1 MEEANVGSLDMIM
14 KALDWL
20 VTLAYLNLLWLGFSL
35 LGLIVFGIGPATF
48 AVHSIVKK
56 KLKQGDL
63 SHVFTKF
70 KNEFKKYSKDGNIYF
85 GLVTAASLFIY
96 VDIRVIQALPQNSFI
111 QMAVLPALIIL
122 SALVLIVATFTIG
135 IYLEFN
141 HSLQKSIKDG
151 FWLAL
156 ISPVAALVM
165 VHAFLVGFLIYA
177 YVPAL
182 MLFYSLSFYAFIT
195 QWVMSKTFKRIKKK
209 KCL

>member
-1 MEEANVGSLDMIM
+1 MEEANGGSMDMIM

-35 LGLIVFGIGPATF
+35 LGLIVLGVGPATF

-63 SHVFTKF
+63 SHIFTKF
-70 KNEFKKYSKDGNIYF
+70 KHEFKKHFKDGNIYF
-85 GLVTAASLFIY
+85 GLVTAATLFIY

-111 QMAVLPALIIL
+111 QIVVLPALIIL
-122 SALVLIVATFTIG
+122 SALVLIVATFTLG
-135 IYLEFN
+135 IYFEFD
-141 HSLQKSIKDG
+141 HPLLKSIKDG

-156 ISPVAALVM
+156 ISPVAGLVM
-165 VHAFLVGFLIYA
+165 VHTFLVGFLIYA
-177 YVPAL
+177 YIPAL

-209 KCL
+209 KYL